1 MADKVDLFRNFLDTH
16 VMLKSPVPR
25 LVFSINAIREYNKEL
40 CNEIINAPLTMIPL
54 LVDEVSK
61 LGCPTVGFKGSLGEV
76 HTPRSLSAT
85 HLSKLICLE
94 GIVVSCSTFKPK
106 MIRSVHYSE
115 ATNMFFEKEYRDST
129 MISRLPNTG
138 TVYPTRDSNG
148 PLQTEFGLSTFQD
161 YETVTVQE
169 LVEKAPPGQLPRST
183 EVVLTDDLVGS
194 VKPGDR
200 MKFYGVYKAIGSI
213 GQGFP
218 SRFKTVLV
226 VNNIDQVKSTLET
239 EQVLPVLIEEK
250 MRLSKKKS
258 MLEPGED
265 KEDVNITTEIVKIIR
280 ASRDVI
286 KAVSDSI
293 APSIFGHSQLK
304 KAIALMLVG
313 GNEVVRKNNARIR
326 GDINILMVG
335 DPSTAKS
342 QFLRYI
348 HSMSDL
354 AILTTGK
361 GSTGVGLTAAV
372 VVNKDGDKKLEA
384 GAMVL
389 GDRGV
394 VCIDEFDKM
403 DEDDRV
409 AIHEVM
415 EQQTVTVA
423 KAGIHTTL
431 NSRCSVV
438 AAANPVLGQYKE
450 SMSPSQNIGLMES
463 LLTRF
468 DLIFVMLDNL
478 TEKEDEMVARH
489 VVENHAE
496 SEMDDGVFKD
506 DGAINQECLR
516 MYLREAKLLRPVLSE
531 EAGQVL
537 SQAFVGLRQERNAV
551 IAVTPRVL
559 ETLIR
564 LSTAHAKLRMSS
576 VVEASDAR
584 SAMELLRAT
593 LHVKPEEKAKKAK
606 IAEKPCGDPS
616 EYVSEMLFGFRER
629 NPGSSCVSFESLL
642 VEFDMARISEGEVRE
657 ALQQLHA
664 ADVILFYDDNV
675 FFLS

>member
-1 MADKVDLFRNFLDTH
+1 MADKIDLFRNFLDTH
-16 VMLKSPVPR
+16 IVLKSPVPR
-25 LVFSINAIREYNKEL
+25 LVFSINAIREYSKEL

-61 LGCPTVGFKGSLGEV
+61 LGCPTIGFQGSLGEV
-76 HTPRSLSAT
+76 VTPRTLSAT

-94 GIVVSCSTFKPK
+94 GIVVSCSTVKPK
-106 MIRSVHYSE
+106 MIRSVHYSD
-115 ATNMFFEKEYRDST
+115 ATNTFFEKEYRDST

-169 LVEKAPPGQLPRST
+169 LVEKAPPGQLPRSA
-183 EVVLTDDLVGS
+183 EVVLTDDLVDK

-200 MKFYGVYKAIGSI
+200 MKFYGVYKAMGSI

-218 SRFKTVLV
+218 SRFKTVIV
-226 VNNIDQVKSTLET
+226 VNNIDRVKSALET
-239 EQVLPVLIEEK
+239 ERALPALIEEK
-250 MRLSKKKS
+250 MRLAKKKS
-258 MLEPGED
+258 ILEVGDD
-265 KEDVNITTEIVKIIR
+265 KENAKITSEIVKIICT
-280 ASRDVI
+280 SRNVI
-286 KAVSDSI
+286 RAVSDSI

-313 GNEVVRKNNARIR
+313 GNEVIRKNSSRIR

-372 VVNKDGDKKLEA
+372 VVDKDGDKKLEA

-415 EQQTVTVA
+415 EQQTVTIS

-438 AAANPVLGQYKE
+438 AAANPILGQYKE
-450 SMSPSQNIGLMES
+450 NMSPSQNIGLMES

-478 TEKEDEMVARH
+478 TEKEDRMVAKH
-489 VVENHAE
+489 VIENHVA
-496 SEMDDGVFKD
+496 SEMDDGVFREN
-506 DGAINQECLR
+506 GVINQECLR
-516 MYLREAKLLRPVLSE
+516 MYLREAKAFRPVLSE

-537 SQAFVGLRQERNAV
+537 SQAFVGLRQESNAIV
-551 IAVTPRVL
+551 AVTPRVL

-564 LSTAHAKLRMSS
+564 LSTAHAKLRMSTT
-576 VVEASDAR
+576 VEASDAR
-584 SAMELLRAT
+584 GAVELLKST
-593 LHVKPEEKAKKAK
+593 LYAKPEEKTKKART
-606 IAEKPCGDPS
+606 AESEYGDPS
-616 EYVSEMLFGFRER
+616 KYVSETLFGFRER
-629 NPGSSCVSFESLL
+629 NPGSNYVSFASLL
-642 VEFDMARISEGEVRE
+642 AEFDMARIKEDEVRA

-664 ADVILFYDDNV
+664 ADVILFYDDNI